1 MTGRLEFIDWARGI
15 AVLLMIHGHVLDAWT
30 RDQDRTTRVFSQL
43 TIVGGFA
50 APAFLWLAGLSLILA
65 AEQKRESGRTRL
77 EVTEALVKRGLEVF
91 ILAFLFRL
99 QAFVISPGGSPLK
112 LFRVD
117 ILNIMGLGM
126 VMAGLVWGA
135 SRTRTRAA
143 IAFGLLATASALATP
158 PLRSA
163 DWVSVVPTWLSWY
176 VRPMGEHTTFTG
188 FPWWGF
194 VFAGGAAG
202 ITVAWARQQSRLPG
216 VMLLLGTSGALLVAL
231 GFYTASRPAFYE
243 TSSFWTSSPTYFAI
257 RVGLVLLGLAACHG
271 ASILPGLP
279 GLGRPVAGVLSRLGQ
294 SSLFVYWIHV
304 ELVYGTLAGGL
315 RHGLALWQVEAAYV
329 AFSAAMYAAVVL
341 RDRLVVSWH
350 TVAQV
355 GRMTKSV

>member
-1 MTGRLEFIDWARGI
+1 MTGRVEFIDWARGI

-30 RDQDRTTRVFSQL
+30 RDQDRTTRAFSQL

-50 APAFLWLAGLSLILA
+50 APAFLWLAGLSLVLA
-65 AEQKRESGRTRL
+65 AEQKRASGRSRI
-77 EVTEALVKRGLEVF
+77 EVTEALVKRGLEIF

-117 ILNIMGLGM
+117 ILNILGLGM

-135 SRTRTRAA
+135 SRTGRVAV
-143 IAFGLLATASALATP
+143 IAFGLLAAASALGTP

-163 DWVSVVPTWLSWY
+163 EWVALVPTWLSWY
-176 VRPMGEHTTFTG
+176 LRPMGDHTTFTG

-202 ITVAWARQQSRLPG
+202 IAVASARQRSTLPR
-216 VMLLLGTSGALLVAL
+216 VMLLLGTSGAFLVAL
-231 GFYTASRPAFYE
+231 GLYTASRPSIYE
-243 TSSFWTSSPTYFAI
+243 ASSFWTSSPTYFAI
-257 RVGLVLLGLAACHG
+257 RVGLVLLCLAACYG
-271 ASILPGLP
+271 ASLLP
-279 GLGRPVAGVLSRLGQ
+279 GLGGPAGGVLARLGQ
-294 SSLFVYWIHV
+294 SSLFVYWLHV

-341 RDRLVVSWH
+341 RDRLLVSWH
-350 TVAQV
+350 TFAQV

>member
-1 MTGRLEFIDWARGI
+1 MTGRLAFIDWARGI

-30 RDQDRTTRVFSQL
+30 RDQDRTTRAFSQL

-65 AEQKRESGRTRL
+65 AEQKRARGRSRL

-117 ILNIMGLGM
+117 ILNIMGLGL

-135 SRTRTRAA
+135 SRTGTIAA
-143 IAFGLLATASALATP
+143 IAFGLLAAASALGTP

-163 DWVSVVPTWLSWY
+163 DWVALVPTWLSWY
-176 VRPMGEHTTFTG
+176 LRPMADHTTFTG

-202 ITVAWARQQSRLPG
+202 VAVARAWQRSTLPR

-231 GFYTASRPAFYE
+231 GLYTASRPSIYE
-243 TSSFWTSSPTYFAI
+243 VSSFWTSSPTYFAI
-257 RVGLVLLGLAACHG
+257 RAGLVPLGLAACYG
-271 ASILPGLP
+271 AWRLPGLT
-279 GLGRPVAGVLSRLGQ
+279 GLGGPVGGVLARLGQ

-304 ELVYGTLAGGL
+304 ELVYGTVASGL
-315 RHGLALWQVEAAYV
+315 RHALALWQVEAAFV

-341 RDRLVVSWH
+341 RDRLVVWWH
-350 TVAQV
+350 TFAQF

>member
-30 RDQDRTTRVFSQL
+30 RDQDRTTRAFSQL

-50 APAFLWLAGLSLILA
+50 APAFLWLAGLSLVLA
-65 AEQKRESGRTRL
+65 AEQKRASGRSRL

-99 QAFVISPGGSPLK
+99 QAFAISPGGSPLK

-117 ILNIMGLGM
+117 ILNILGLGM

-135 SRTRTRAA
+135 SRTGRVAV
-143 IAFGLLATASALATP
+143 IAFGLLAAASALGTP

-163 DWVSVVPTWLSWY
+163 EWVALVPTWLSWY
-176 VRPMGEHTTFTG
+176 LRPMGDHTTFTG
-188 FPWWGF
+188 FPWWGL

-202 ITVAWARQQSRLPG
+202 IAVAWARQRSTLPR
-216 VMLLLGTSGALLVAL
+216 VMLLLGASGAFLVAL
-231 GFYTASRPAFYE
+231 GLYTASRPSIYE
-243 TSSFWTSSPTYFAI
+243 VSSFWTSSPTYFAI
-257 RVGLVLLGLAACHG
+257 RVGLVLLCLAACYG
-271 ASILPGLP
+271 ASLLPA
-279 GLGRPVAGVLSRLGQ
+279 LGGPAGGVLARLGQ

-350 TVAQV
+350 TFAQV